1 MQLSL
6 ERGRTALLPGRVE
19 IRDLSV
25 RFGAHAALEDF
36 CLAIEPGEFVCL
48 LGPSGCG
55 KSTVLNAVAGFVP
68 VADAKVVVDGKA
80 VKGPGADRGMVFQ
93 QYSLFPWKTVL
104 ENVAFGPRML
114 GARRS
119 EARRKARE
127 YLEFVGLSA
136 FADKYPA
143 TLSGGMQ
150 QRVGIARA
158 LVNHPAV
165 LLMDEPFGALDAQTR
180 GLMQEN
186 LLRRWDEIGATV
198 LFVTHDVDEALY
210 LADRVVVM
218 SAAPGRVLLNLEV
231 ELPRPRPDDVFALPT
246 FAEAK
251 RQCLRLIRQESQ
263 RAFAIQRGSGL

>member
-1 MQLSL
+1 MHAPVVQEDAAPS
-6 ERGRTALLPGRVE
+6 RGRVE

-25 RFGAHAALEDF
+25 RFGAHTALEKF
-36 CLAIEPGEFVCL
+36 SLAIEPGEFICL

-68 VADAKVVVDGKA
+68 APDGSVVVDGRA

-104 ENVAFGPRML
+104 ENVAFGPRMQ
-114 GARRS
+114 GASRA
-119 EARRKARE
+119 EARRRARE
-127 YLEFVGLSA
+127 YLEFVGLA
-136 FADKYPA
+136 GFADKYPA

-158 LVNHPAV
+158 LVNHPSV

-186 LLRRWDEIGATV
+186 LLRLWSKIDNTV
-198 LFVTHDVDEALY
+198 IFVTHDVDEALF
-210 LADRVVVM
+210 LADRVIVM
-218 SAAPGRVLLNLEV
+218 SAAPGRLLLDLAID
-231 ELPRPRPDDVFALPT
+231 LPRPRPDDVFAEPA

-263 RAFAIQRGSGL
+263 RAFDGQGGLAA